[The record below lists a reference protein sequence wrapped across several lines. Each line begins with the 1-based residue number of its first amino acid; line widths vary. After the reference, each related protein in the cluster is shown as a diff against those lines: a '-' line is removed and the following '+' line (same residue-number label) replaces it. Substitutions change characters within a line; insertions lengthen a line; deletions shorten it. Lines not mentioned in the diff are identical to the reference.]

1 MQVIIKVLV
10 LANKKGEDMSQEI
23 FEMMQSMDIKTIETQ
38 IALQCA
44 PLLSG
49 LKISNLFN
57 VSKEQISMVKNLFCG
72 TNISYYILAEQQ
84 DTVALFLYQK
94 EELLAYISKKEVS
107 TLLKQYGYEGGYV
120 ELSLSL
126 LAKRYQAYIL
136 DQAEFPHEMGLFLG
150 YPVEDVIGFIEHEG
164 RECLGVGYW
173 KVYKNMPQKK
183 KVFEQFERAKEWM
196 VVLISNGIDLMEAAE
211 LLRIGQ
217 LYSIC
222 I

>member
-1 MQVIIKVLV
+1 
-10 LANKKGEDMSQEI
+10 MSQEI

-57 VSKEQISMVKNLFCG
+57 VSREQIPMVKKLFCG
-72 TNISYYILAEQQ
+72 TNISYYILSEQK
-84 DTVALFLYQK
+84 DTVALFLYQR
-94 EELLAYISKKEVS
+94 EELLAYISKQEVCI
-107 TLLKQYGYEGGYV
+107 LLEKYGYEGMSV
-120 ELSLSL
+120 ESSLSF
-126 LAKRYQAYIL
+126 LAKRYQVYTMH
-136 DQAEFPHEMGLFLG
+136 QEEFPHEMGVFLG

-173 KVYKNMPQKK
+173 KVYENMPQKK

-196 VVLISNGIDLMEAAE
+196 VVLISNGIDLMEAAD
-211 LLRIGQ
+211 LLRAGQ
-217 LYSIC
+217 LYSVC

>member
-1 MQVIIKVLV
+1 MLV
-10 LANKKGEDMSQEI
+10 AANRKGETMSYEI
-23 FEMMQSMDIKTIETQ
+23 FEIMQNMDTKTIESQ

-57 VSKEQISMVKNLFCG
+57 VSKEQLPLVKKLFCG
-72 TNISYYILAEQQ
+72 TNISYYILLEQK

-94 EELLAYISKKEVS
+94 EELLAYISKEEVR
-107 TLLKQYGYEGGYV
+107 TFLKQYGYQEASVKY
-120 ELSLSL
+120 SLSL
-126 LAKRYQAYIL
+126 LAKRYYSHIMQK
-136 DQAEFPHEMGLFLG
+136 AEFPHEMGVFLG

-164 RECLGVGYW
+164 KECLGVGYW

-183 KVFEQFERAKEWM
+183 MIFEQFERAKEWM
-196 VVLISNGIDLMEAAE
+196 VVLLSNGIDLMEAAD
-211 LLRIGQ
+211 LLRAGQ

>member
-1 MQVIIKVLV
+1 
-10 LANKKGEDMSQEI
+10 MSYEI
-23 FEMMQSMDIKTIETQ
+23 FEIMQNMDTKTIESQ

-57 VSKEQISMVKNLFCG
+57 ISKEQLPLVKKLFCG
-72 TNISYYILAEQQ
+72 TNISYYILLEQK

-94 EELLAYISKKEVS
+94 EELLAYISKEEVR
-107 TLLKQYGYEGGYV
+107 TFLKQYGYQEASVKY
-120 ELSLSL
+120 SLSL
-126 LAKRYQAYIL
+126 LAKRYYSHIMQK
-136 DQAEFPHEMGLFLG
+136 AEFPHEMGVFLG

-164 RECLGVGYW
+164 KECLGVGYW

-183 KVFEQFERAKEWM
+183 MIFEQFERAKEWM
-196 VVLISNGIDLMEAAE
+196 VVLLSNGIDLMEAAD
-211 LLRIGQ
+211 LLRAGQ

>member
-1 MQVIIKVLV
+1 MHGIIKVLV
-10 LANKKGEDMSQEI
+10 EANKKGEAMSSEI
-23 FEMMQSMDIKTIETQ
+23 FEMMQQMDIKTIETQ

-57 VSKEQISMVKNLFCG
+57 VSKDQIPMVKKLFCG
-72 TNISYYILAEQQ
+72 TNISYYILLEQK
-84 DTVALFLYQK
+84 DMVALFLYQK
-94 EELLAYISKKEVS
+94 EELLSYISKKEVRMF
-107 TLLKQYGYEGGYV
+107 LEQYGYRGLSV
-120 ELSLSL
+120 ETALSF
-126 LAKRYQAYIL
+126 LAKRYEAHIL
-136 DQAEFPHEMGLFLG
+136 YQAEFPHEMGVFLG

-164 RECLGVGYW
+164 KECLGVGYW

-196 VVLISNGIDLMEAAE
+196 VVLISNGIDLMEAAD
-211 LLRIGQ
+211 LLRTGQ
-217 LYSIC
+217 LYSVC

>member
-1 MQVIIKVLV
+1 
-10 LANKKGEDMSQEI
+10 MSQEI

-57 VSKEQISMVKNLFCG
+57 VSREQIPMVKKLFCG
-72 TNISYYILAEQQ
+72 TNISYYILSEQK
-84 DTVALFLYQK
+84 DTVALFLYQR
-94 EELLAYISKKEVS
+94 EELLAYISKQEVCI
-107 TLLKQYGYEGGYV
+107 LLEKYGYEGMSVGS
-120 ELSLSL
+120 SLSL
-126 LAKRYQAYIL
+126 LAKRYQAYTMH
-136 DQAEFPHEMGLFLG
+136 QEEFPHEMGVFLG

-173 KVYKNMPQKK
+173 KVYENMPQKK

-196 VVLISNGIDLMEAAE
+196 VVLISNGIDLMEAAD
-211 LLRIGQ
+211 LLRAGQ
-217 LYSIC
+217 LYSVC

>member
-1 MQVIIKVLV
+1 
-10 LANKKGEDMSQEI
+10 MSQEI

-57 VSKEQISMVKNLFCG
+57 VSREQIPMVKKLFCG
-72 TNISYYILAEQQ
+72 TNISYYILSEQK
-84 DTVALFLYQK
+84 DTVALFLYQR
-94 EELLAYISKKEVS
+94 EELLAYISKQEVCI
-107 TLLKQYGYEGGYV
+107 LLEKYGYEGMSV
-120 ELSLSL
+120 ESSLSL
-126 LAKRYQAYIL
+126 LAKRYQVYTMH
-136 DQAEFPHEMGLFLG
+136 QEEFPHEMGVFLG

-173 KVYKNMPQKK
+173 KVYENMPQKK

-196 VVLISNGIDLMEAAE
+196 VVLISNGIDLMEATD
-211 LLRIGQ
+211 LLRAGQ
-217 LYSIC
+217 LYSVC

>member
-1 MQVIIKVLV
+1 MLAM
-10 LANKKGEDMSQEI
+10 ANKKGEAMSYEI
-23 FEMMQSMDIKTIETQ
+23 FEMMQNMDTKTIETQ

-57 VSKEQISMVKNLFCG
+57 VSKEQIPLVKKLFCG
-72 TNISYYILAEQQ
+72 TNISYYILLEQK

-94 EELLAYISKKEVS
+94 EELLAYLSKEEVRMF
-107 TLLKQYGYEGGYV
+107 LKQYGYQEVSV
-120 ELSLSL
+120 EYSLSL
-126 LAKRYQAYIL
+126 LARRYHSHIMH
-136 DQAEFPHEMGLFLG
+136 QAEFPHEMGVFLG

-164 RECLGVGYW
+164 KECLGVGYW

-183 KVFEQFERAKEWM
+183 MIFEQFERAKEWM
-196 VVLISNGIDLMEAAE
+196 VVLISNGIDLMEAAD
-211 LLRIGQ
+211 LLRAGQ
-217 LYSIC
+217 LYSVC

>member
-1 MQVIIKVLV
+1 MLV
-10 LANKKGEDMSQEI
+10 VANRKGEAMSYEI
-23 FEMMQSMDIKTIETQ
+23 FEIMQNMDTKTIESQ

-57 VSKEQISMVKNLFCG
+57 VSKEQLPLVKKLFCG
-72 TNISYYILAEQQ
+72 TNISYYILLEQK

-94 EELLAYISKKEVS
+94 EELLAYISKEEVR
-107 TLLKQYGYEGGYV
+107 TFLKQYGYQEASVKY
-120 ELSLSL
+120 SLSL
-126 LAKRYQAYIL
+126 LAKRYYSHIMQK
-136 DQAEFPHEMGLFLG
+136 AEFPHEMGVFLG

-164 RECLGVGYW
+164 KECLGVGYW

-183 KVFEQFERAKEWM
+183 MIFEQFERAKEWM
-196 VVLISNGIDLMEAAE
+196 VVLLSNGIDLMEAAD
-211 LLRIGQ
+211 LLRAGQ

>member
-1 MQVIIKVLV
+1 
-10 LANKKGEDMSQEI
+10 MSQEI

-57 VSKEQISMVKNLFCG
+57 VSREQIPMVKKLFCG
-72 TNISYYILAEQQ
+72 TNISYYILSEQK
-84 DTVALFLYQK
+84 DTVALFLYQR
-94 EELLAYISKKEVS
+94 EELLAYISKQEVCI
-107 TLLKQYGYEGGYV
+107 LLEKYGYEGMSV
-120 ELSLSL
+120 ESSLSL
-126 LAKRYQAYIL
+126 LAKRYQVYTMH
-136 DQAEFPHEMGLFLG
+136 QEEFPHEMGVFLG

-173 KVYKNMPQKK
+173 KVYENMPQKK

-196 VVLISNGIDLMEAAE
+196 VVLISNGIDLMEAAD
-211 LLRIGQ
+211 LLRAGQ
-217 LYSIC
+217 LYSVC